1 MKWKTYAASLLLG
14 GCIAA
19 AATAGALATDPIKEE
34 EFGDYFI
41 CHPDYAIQEVNWI
54 DGSYTHYQYDKQGN
68 VTASIYPREV
78 TRYTN
83 TYNEKGQLVKDEY
96 TVGDEFTV
104 TTSYWYDEDGKLVRD
119 RREDTFAEA
128 NVSESVYD
136 AQGRIVERNVSS
148 DNDMVRD
155 KETYTYDST
164 GYSIEGVEY
173 HKREEQWVAVA
184 TLDIRATYD
193 AYGNVVK
200 KDRIYYNYDTDET
213 IKDTTRYEYT
223 YKNGKV
229 TSVVCCSE
237 GEYGDEYGYKYLY
250 DDEGIPIEI
259 QGYTSEGTWEKEA
272 TIQCISKA
280 DLAKM
285 VFPDVPLN
293 AWYDPYVR
301 YAYEH
306 HLMAGTRTTTFEPQI
321 ALSRAMVTQI
331 LYNRAGQP
339 SVSQKPIF
347 TDVPKNAWYF
357 NAVQWA
363 AQNHIV
369 GGVGNNQF
377 APNANVTREQLVRM
391 LYSAQGE
398 PKVTQ
403 TLTGFEDTAQI
414 SSWAS
419 DAMNWAVE
427 QGIVHGSAQQGKL
440 YLNPKSATT
449 RAEAATIFTKYD
461 QNF

>member
-19 AATAGALATDPIKEE
+19 AATAGALATEPIKEG

-68 VTASIYPREV
+68 VTASISPNDV

-96 TVGDEFTV
+96 TVDDQFTV
-104 TTSYWYDEDGKLVRD
+104 TTSYWYDENGKLVRD
-119 RREDTFAEA
+119 RREETFAEA

-148 DNDMVRD
+148 DDDMVRD
-155 KETYTYDST
+155 REIYTYDST
-164 GYSIEGVEY
+164 GYTIEGIE
-173 HKREEQWVAVA
+173 KSNRDGQWESVI
-184 TLDIRATYD
+184 TWNTRATYD

-200 KDRIYYNYDTDET
+200 KDATYYSYDTGET
-213 IKDTTRYEYT
+213 ITDTTRYEYT

-250 DDEGIPIEI
+250 DDEGIPVEI

-306 HLMAGTRTTTFEPQI
+306 HLMVGTRTTTFEPQI
-321 ALSRAMVTQI
+321 SLSRAMVTQI

-339 SVSQKPIF
+339 SVSQKPVF

-398 PKVTQ
+398 PQVTQ

-419 DAMNWAVE
+419 EAMKWAVE

-440 YLNPKSATT
+440 YLNLKSATT